1 MRRLSFRVFERA
13 AVGHLVGSVEADLRI
28 LRQGGPRLHRGGQ
41 DGERKRTDQGS
52 GEHAKGLM

>member
-13 AVGHLVGSVEADLRI
+13 AVGYLVGSVEADLRV
-28 LRQGGPRLHRGGQ
+28 LREGGPRLHRGCQ
-41 DGERKRTDQGS
+41 DGESKRQDQGS